1 MILTEEN
8 SLSTRALL
16 LSYQQS
22 SSSKQKEWAKEMMNL
37 ALQSTLL
44 IPINFFTCCKILRHG
59 AYGFTSPPKEGML
72 RISVTLKNPLTWL
85 GFNLPTLGPI
95 ASTLTIIPVRQPI
108 SETYKISATLDTLVQ
123 KKYNF

>member
-22 SSSKQKEWAKEMMNL
+22 SSSKQKEWEKEMMNL

-44 IPINFFTCCKILRHG
+44 IKINFFTCCKILRHG
-59 AYGFTSPPKEGML
+59 AYGFISPLKEGML
-72 RISVTLKNPLTWL
+72 
-85 GFNLPTLGPI
+85 
-95 ASTLTIIPVRQPI
+95 
-108 SETYKISATLDTLVQ
+108 
-123 KKYNF
+123 